1 MYLIIHESDT
11 FYVSVTYYTHMDLE
25 EDSNI
30 SFTIAALNS
39 FGVGETVTIHIII
52 PESTPSV
59 NETTEQTVVTTMN
72 EEQGTVY
79 NIVIITSIY
88 IHFYSTI

>member
-1 MYLIIHESDT
+1 
-11 FYVSVTYYTHMDLE
+11 MDLE
-25 EDSNI
+25 EDSNV

-39 FGVGETVTIHIII
+39 FGVGETVTIHIVI
-52 PESTPSV
+52 PETTPPT

-72 EEQGTVY
+72 EEQGTIY
-79 NIVIITSIY
+79 NIVITTSIY